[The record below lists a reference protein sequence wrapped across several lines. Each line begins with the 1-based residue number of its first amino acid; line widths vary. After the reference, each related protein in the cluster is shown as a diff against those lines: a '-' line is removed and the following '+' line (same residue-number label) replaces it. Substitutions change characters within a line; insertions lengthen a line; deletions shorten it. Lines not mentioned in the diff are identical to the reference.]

1 MMLIIKTKEN
11 KAVSFQEY
19 WRKLYEE
26 KKKKEPKIIRPT
38 LVVPEKQ
45 KEKK

>member
-1 MMLIIKTKEN
+1 MST
-11 KAVSFQEY
+11 FQEY

-26 KKKKEPKIIRPT
+26 KKKKQSTIIQPTIVVPDKIIS
-38 LVVPEKQ
+38 E

>member
-1 MMLIIKTKEN
+1 M
-11 KAVSFQEY
+11 SFQEY

-26 KKKKEPKIIRPT
+26 KKKKEPKIIRPI
-38 LVVPEKQ
+38 LVVPEKPINDFAIMLRRFE